1 MALKVSATPLEMN
14 INCKNIEKLLNDSA
28 YRELIEISANFN
40 TRLCVERKLRMPFH
54 DPQTGVAQRSSNL
67 FMKRTQR
74 MPGFQDGQVYSY
86 PSFRWRNKKKSHKLS
101 NRPFFR
107 FRVNDNPMSA
117 SSSAMFNPISHI
129 NPSATLAATTN
140 SSNGILNDDG
150 QGSSTADFQA
160 IIDAESNSLTG
171 GADTDSKDSQEIPK
185 DWYYDDM
192 DANDGVSEEAPDS
205 DFDYN
210 INGYKRK
217 KKAPVRK
224 SSSRKPKESISSF
237 GSESTPAS
245 STGRSGGGGKSRG
258 GNSRSRSKKGTTTTN
273 SRSKSNKSE
282 KSKTSTQP
290 ALLDDEPP
298 SFDSVQDKLQDGSSC
313 DSFAYRNY

>member
-1 MALKVSATPLEMN
+1 MN

-40 TRLCVERKLRMPFH
+40 TRLCVERKLRTPFH
-54 DPQTGVAQRSSNL
+54 DPQTGVAQKKSNL
-67 FMKRTQR
+67 FMKKCQR
-74 MPGFQDGQVYSY
+74 MPGFQNGQVYSY
-86 PSFRWRNKKKSHKLS
+86 PSFRWRNKKISHKLS

-107 FRVNDNPMSA
+107 FRVNDNPMS
-117 SSSAMFNPISHI
+117 SSSSSMLNSISHT
-129 NPSATLAATTN
+129 NPTATLAATT
-140 SSNGILNDDG
+140 SNGNSIVNEDG
-150 QGSSTADFQA
+150 QGSISTTDFQA

-171 GADTDSKDSQEIPK
+171 GADTDSKDSQEIPN
-185 DWYYDDM
+185 WYYDDM
-192 DANDGVSEEAPDS
+192 DANDGVSEEQPDS

-237 GSESTPAS
+237 GGESTPAS
-245 STGRSGGGGKSRG
+245 SRSGGGGSKSRG
-258 GNSRSRSKKGTTTTN
+258 SNSRSRSKKGATTN

-282 KSKTSTQP
+282 KSKTSSQS
-290 ALLDDEPP
+290 AILDEEPP
-298 SFDSVQDKLQDGSSC
+298 SFDSVQDKWNLNDGSS